1 MSCAFRIDAQD
12 GQGAVVF
19 SDLVVLY
26 LFLGGA
32 GAGAVAVCC
41 VADLALARQPFGF
54 SANYAPG
61 PSAGAGLRTVD
72 LGFLAGFLMLAFAVV
87 CLMADLGRLDRAAS
101 LFLSPHPTGLTVGAF
116 SLAALLVLAA
126 ALTLVR
132 FLYLPDVPRAA
143 VRVAEAVAVAVALV
157 VMAYTGALLQ
167 GLAGVAFWRT
177 PFLPALFVLSSLSC
191 GAAAVC
197 ATAPFA
203 GVGDAMQ
210 RRLLGVLARFD
221 VAVVL
226 LEAAVAFALLR
237 WAAGSANPSVQGS
250 LEALGSGEMALCW
263 WGGFALCG
271 LLVPLLV
278 EAVVVLRARRRG
290 EGAADGMRRAL
301 AVTAAFVLLG
311 ALCMRYAIVQ
321 AGQHR
326 ELALG
331 ALPSAAQQLVLP
343 ESQSSASLQGAF
355 AEKAGEEA

>member
-1 MSCAFRIDAQD
+1 M
-12 GQGAVVF
+12 F
-19 SDLVVLY
+19 SNLVVLY
-26 LFLGGA
+26 LFLGGG

-41 VADLALARQPFGF
+41 VADLALMRQPFGF
-54 SANYAPG
+54 SAKYVSG

-87 CLMADLGRLDRAAS
+87 CLMADLGRLDRAVS

-132 FLYLPDVPRAA
+132 FLYLPDVPQAA
-143 VRVAEAVAVAVALV
+143 VRIAEAVSVAVALV
-157 VMAYTGALLQ
+157 IMAYTGVLLQ

-177 PFLPALFVLSSLSC
+177 PLLPALFVLSSLSC
-191 GAAAVC
+191 GAAVVC

-203 GVGDAMQ
+203 GVGDAVQ
-210 RRLLGVLARFD
+210 RRLLAALARFD
-221 VAVVL
+221 AVVVL
-226 LEAAVAFALLR
+226 LEAASAFALLW
-237 WAAGSANPSVQGS
+237 WAAGSENPSVQGS
-250 LEALGSGEMALCW
+250 LETLTSGDAALCW

-271 LLVPLLV
+271 LVVPLLV
-278 EAVVVLRARRRG
+278 EGATALRSGRRC

-321 AGQHR
+321 VGQHR
-326 ELALG
+326 ELVLG
-331 ALPSAAQQLVLP
+331 ALPSTAQQLELP
-343 ESQSSASLQGAF
+343 DSQSSASPQGAF